1 MEDIAGKLT
10 DLLSDEESVR
20 QLSELAGM
28 LMNGGEAP
36 AEGSENNS
44 NGLPDMGTIMKL
56 SGLAGSLSQNDKNA
70 GLILALKPHL
80 SPERQKRA
88 DKAVKILKLLA
99 LWSAAKDSGLLKDIL

>member
-1 MEDIAGKLT
+1 MDDIAGKLT
-10 DLLSDEESVR
+10 ELLSDEESVK
-20 QLSELAGM
+20 QLTELAGM

-36 AEGSENNS
+36 AEGSDTA
-44 NGLPDMGTIMKL
+44 GIPDMSKIMKL
-56 SGLAGSLSQNDKNA
+56 TGLAGSLSHDDKNT

-99 LWSAAKDSGLLKDIL
+99 LWSAAKDSGLLKDLL

>member
-1 MEDIAGKLT
+1 MEDISGKLT
-10 DLLSDEESVR
+10 ELLSDEESVR

-28 LMNGGEAP
+28 LMNGGESP
-36 AEGSENNS
+36 DGGNTS
-44 NGLPDMGTIMKL
+44 GIPDMSTIMKL
-56 SGLAGSLSQNDKNA
+56 TGLAGSLSGDDKNA

-99 LWSAAKDSGLLKDIL
+99 LWSAARDSGLLKDIL

>member
-1 MEDIAGKLT
+1 MKLT
-10 DLLSDEESVR
+10 
-20 QLSELAGM
+20 
-28 LMNGGEAP
+28 
-36 AEGSENNS
+36 
-44 NGLPDMGTIMKL
+44 
-56 SGLAGSLSQNDKNA
+56 GLAGSLSQNDKNA